1 MENIQ
6 ACAMLPLRT
15 EQEAMERRR
24 HERRHVVVMGR
35 IDTGSP
41 HLTSCIVRDL
51 TATGARLK
59 VTDAETLPEHFRL
72 MLQPS
77 GHVTQARIVWR
88 GEGSCGVEFLPDP

>member
-1 MENIQ
+1 
-6 ACAMLPLRT
+6 
-15 EQEAMERRR
+15 MERRR
-24 HERRHVVVMGR
+24 QVRRHVVEMGR

-51 TATGARLK
+51 TATGARLM

-77 GHVTQARIVWR
+77 GYVTQVRIVWR